1 MNAHRRHTR
10 TADLVQAW
18 ATRIFVWLFLAI
30 VLFPAVWV
38 LAVSFRAGDA
48 FYSDEIWPRVLT
60 WKNYAMLL
68 TDTDF
73 PLWVYNT
80 LKIAV
85 IVSAIQFGLTST
97 AAYAFSRL
105 RFRGRVAGLMGLI
118 VFQMF
123 PATMVLASNY
133 ILLGRLHLLNTHTG
147 YILIS
152 SGAGAYAIWL
162 LKGYIDNI
170 PVEVDEAAAVDGA
183 TRWQIFTK
191 IILPLSRPFIAV
203 QVLFTVLGMFSE
215 FMSAS
220 IFLKNPRLYTI
231 AVGMQNYVGGDF
243 QANRWPVFAAGAVL
257 TSIPLVAIWMLL
269 QKQLIAGLTRGAVK
283 G

>member
-1 MNAHRRHTR
+1 MKGRHRIRSG
-10 TADLVQAW
+10 DLIQVW
-18 ATRIFVWLFLAI
+18 ATRIFIWLFLVVA
-30 VLFPAVWV
+30 LFPCVWV
-38 LAVSFRAGDA
+38 LAVSFRSGDA

-60 WKNYAMLL
+60 WKNYATLL
-68 TDTDF
+68 LKTDF

-80 LKIAV
+80 LKVAAA
-85 IVSAIQFGLTST
+85 VSAIQFGLTST

-105 RFRGRVAGLMGLI
+105 RFRGRVAGLMALV

-123 PATMVLASNY
+123 PATMVLAANY
-133 ILLGRLHLLNTHTG
+133 VLLGRLHLLNTHTG

-170 PVEVDEAAAVDGA
+170 PIALDEAAAVDGA
-183 TRWQIFTK
+183 THWQIFTK

-220 IFLKNPRLYTI
+220 IFLKNPKLYTV
-231 AVGMQNYVGGDF
+231 AVGMQSYVGGAF
-243 QANRWPVFAAGAVL
+243 QANHWPIFAAGAVL
-257 TSIPLVAIWMLL
+257 ASIPLVTIWMLL

>member
-1 MNAHRRHTR
+1 MTPKQRAR
-10 TADLVQAW
+10 AAILAQAW
-18 ATRIFVWLFLAI
+18 ATRLFIWVFLVI
-30 VLFPAVWV
+30 TLFPAVWV
-38 LAVSFRAGDA
+38 AAVSFRAGDA

-60 WKNYAMLL
+60 WKNYVLLL
-68 TDTDF
+68 TKTNF

-80 LKIAV
+80 VKIAAILSV
-85 IVSAIQFGLTST
+85 IQFFQTST
-97 AAYAFSRL
+97 AAYAFSRM

-118 VFQMF
+118 IFQMF

-133 ILLGRLHLLNTHTG
+133 ILLGRLHLLNTHAG

-170 PVEVDEAAAVDGA
+170 PVELDEAAAVDGA
-183 TRWQIFTK
+183 TRWQIFTR
-191 IILPLSRPFIAV
+191 IILPLSRPFVAV

-215 FMSAS
+215 YMNAS
-220 IFLKNPRLYTI
+220 IFLKNAKLYTV
-231 AVGMQNYVGGDF
+231 AVGMQTFVGGDF
-243 QANRWPVFAAGAVL
+243 QANKWPQFAAGAVL
-257 TSIPLVAIWMLL
+257 TSVPLVALWMFL
-269 QKQLIAGLTRGAVK
+269 QKHLIAGLTRGAVK